1 MISPQTWSTGCHI
14 VVYLKIGCPHMRP
27 KSHGFSCFTMVYHHL
42 SLSWTLAILNE
53 NHLLQTP
60 GLSPKSCH
68 WLHTQRHLSVTS
80 ASLRN
85 RWCYCG
91 KGNSP
96 RQSAILWMNP
106 GPFFLL
112 IKLIKSVPVFFDHD
126 LRPEPQRCGRSGGVA
141 LSNFRWSHRPRCCT
155 SCLSPR
161 RYLHSCWQIFPFLRR
176 TSTIL
181 LGGSNLYL
189 L

>member
-68 WLHTQRHLSVTS
+68 WLHTS
-80 ASLRN
+80 ASPQLRCEIVDVIVGRETARDN
-85 RWCYCG
+85 LQFCEWIQVPFSCW
-91 KGNSP
+91 SSWSS
-96 RQSAILWMNP
+96 QSLFSLTTIFVRSRNAAAVREGWRCP
-106 GPFFLL
+106 T
-112 IKLIKSVPVFFDHD
+112 FDEVIVRD
-126 LRPEPQRCGRSGGVA
+126 VA
-141 LSNFRWSHRPRCCT
+141 LVVCHQGDISILAGKSSHFCGELP
-155 SCLSPR
+155 
-161 RYLHSCWQIFPFLRR
+161 PF
-176 TSTIL
+176 
-181 LGGSNLYL
+181 Y
-189 L
+189 